1 MNKKHV
7 CKYCGK
13 EFSSGQSLGAHI
25 ICCDKNPNSHKKD
38 FIKKKKINK
47 DNKNPILEI
56 ELECKICKKKYRM
69 NIRKNDFELGKYKK
83 TCSRKC
89 ASKLSAINTNLETKN
104 KNISNAFF
112 VLKENNKKYRKCEY
126 CGKTFEIENKSK
138 TSFCCEEC
146 RNKSKRYKLSISA
159 KNRNFGGYNE
169 KSIKKH
175 HKGNYKGI
183 HCDSSW
189 ELAYVVWC
197 LDHNIN
203 IKRYSGFRTYIY
215 NDKKHKYFPDFVID
229 ETVIIEVKGY
239 LDEISKIKLEQ
250 NTDIKLLSK
259 IDLQEPL
266 EYVKNKYGVNFWEVL
281 YEK

>member
-1 MNKKHV
+1 MFEDSSNENVENINESLKKLP
-7 CKYCGK
+7 
-13 EFSSGQSLGAHI
+13 ST
-25 ICCDKNPNSHKKD
+25 
-38 FIKKKKINK
+38 
-47 DNKNPILEI
+47 
-56 ELECKICKKKYRM
+56 EL
-69 NIRKNDFELGKYKK
+69 
-83 TCSRKC
+83 S
-89 ASKLSAINTNLETKN
+89 TNN
-104 KNISNAFF
+104 GSN
-112 VLKENNKKYRKCEY
+112 
-126 CGKTFEIENKSK
+126 
-138 TSFCCEEC
+138 
-146 RNKSKRYKLSISA
+146 
-159 KNRNFGGYNE
+159 NE

-215 NDKKHKYFPDFVID
+215 NGKKHKYFPDFVID

-259 IDLQEPL
+259 IDLIL
-266 EYVKNKYGVNFWEVL
+266 L
-281 YEK
+281 YSYKLFNIYIKT